1 MDQRSYREQS
11 MGFGLDPMS
20 QDTGLQAAYAGQSSQ
35 PQGRYFGGMYDNLYP
50 SYHDDH
56 YFNGMSL
63 NPRQVFWI
71 RKRKM
76 RRETLDALMVIQ
88 KNNYVHESR
97 HRHAMKRLRA
107 PSGRFLTKK
116 ETAEFLG
123 KQGPSA
129 GK

>member
-1 MDQRSYREQS
+1 MDQRSFREQS
-11 MGFGLDPMS
+11 MSFGLDSMP
-20 QDTGLQAAYAGQSSQ
+20 QDSGLQTSYASQSSQ
-35 PQGRYFGGMYDNLYP
+35 LQERYFGGMYDSLYP
-50 SYHDDH
+50 SYQDDH
-56 YFNGMSL
+56 YFNGMPL

-97 HRHAMKRLRA
+97 HRHAMKRQRA
-107 PSGRFLTKK
+107 PSGRFLTKR

-123 KQGPSA
+123 KQNTDR
-129 GK
+129 